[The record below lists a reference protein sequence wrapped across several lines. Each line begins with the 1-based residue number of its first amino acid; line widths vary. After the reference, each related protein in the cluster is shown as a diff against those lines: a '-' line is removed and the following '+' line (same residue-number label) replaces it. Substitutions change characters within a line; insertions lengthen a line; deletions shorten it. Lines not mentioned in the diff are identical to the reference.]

1 MYPLFRV
8 VENKYSIFSGKSEE
22 EICSMIEV
30 DHSLFLL
37 VPVKSKEICFTAVQQ
52 DPSNIC
58 YVKNP
63 CESLQLEAVSQIPE
77 IIIDIK
83 NPTDNVKRLAVSK
96 SYHTL
101 QYIDKKVITSATP
114 VYNKTGEQVGISAG
128 SSYELIFEA
137 FKKAKVCDDENYV
150 LALVPDLIKDTHF
163 LKAFKKEINDNVIL
177 QHLSDY
183 LLERYESFD
192 SWLRIRDYP
201 SG

>member
-8 VENKYSIFSGKSEE
+8 VENKHSIFSGKTEE

-52 DPSNIC
+52 DPSNIR
-58 YVKNP
+58 YVKSP

-96 SYHTL
+96 GYHTL
-101 QYIDKKVITSATP
+101 QYIDKKVITSAAP
-114 VYNKTGEQVGISAG
+114 VYNKTGEHVGVSVG
-128 SSYELIFEA
+128 SSYDLVFEA
-137 FKKAKVCDDENYV
+137 FKKAKAHDDENYV

-163 LKAFKKEINDNVIL
+163 LKAFKKEINDNAIL

-183 LLERYESFD
+183 MLERYESFE
-192 SWLRIRDYP
+192 S
-201 SG
+201 

>member
-1 MYPLFRV
+1 MYPLFWAV
-8 VENKYSIFSGKSEE
+8 VNKHSIFSGKSEE
-22 EICSMIEV
+22 EICSMIES
-30 DHSLFLL
+30 DPSLFLL
-37 VPVKSKEICFTAVQQ
+37 APIKSKEICFTAVRQ

-58 YVKNP
+58 YVKSP

-77 IIIDIK
+77 LIVDIK

-101 QYIDKKVITSATP
+101 QYIDKKVITSAVP
-114 VYNKTGEQVGISAG
+114 VYNKTGEQVGISVG
-128 SSYELIFEA
+128 SSYELVFEA
-137 FKKAKVCDDENYV
+137 FKKAKVHDDENYV
-150 LALVPDLIKDTHF
+150 LALLPDLIKDTHF

-192 SWLRIRDYP
+192 S
-201 SG
+201 